1 VIGTAA
7 GLAGSL
13 WAPLGQAPL
22 WVLVLGISQG
32 ACLGLAIF
40 FMMARAP
47 NPGVAASLAAFS
59 QSAGYLAASAGPLE
73 LGLLHTATGS
83 WAIPV
88 GLLLLLSAFELV
100 VGLLAAR
107 PLVLPAPRAGTSPTR
122 VSGSGRPR

>member
-1 VIGTAA
+1 
-7 GLAGSL
+7 
-13 WAPLGQAPL
+13 
-22 WVLVLGISQG
+22 
-32 ACLGLAIF
+32 
-40 FMMARAP
+40 
-47 NPGVAASLAAFS
+47 VAASLAAFS